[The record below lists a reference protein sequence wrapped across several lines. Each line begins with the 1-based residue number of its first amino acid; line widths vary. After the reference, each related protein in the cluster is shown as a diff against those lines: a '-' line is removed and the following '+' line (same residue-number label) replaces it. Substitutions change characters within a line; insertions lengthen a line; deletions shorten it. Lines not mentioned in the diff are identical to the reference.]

1 MYHISDR
8 DEGFET
14 EPDERGSR
22 AYPSRTSFGE
32 AWAIG
37 EKHPNLMQARSFFF
51 GLVSVPMYEY
61 RCVLT
66 CAQIELLAIDKPVV
80 NYDTGNGKK
89 GKKTKK
95 RPSKAEVEKVTK
107 AWQEKYKDGQ
117 KPVIDLSGFIIKK
130 K

>member
-1 MYHISDR
+1 
-8 DEGFET
+8 
-14 EPDERGSR
+14 
-22 AYPSRTSFGE
+22 
-32 AWAIG
+32 
-37 EKHPNLMQARSFFF
+37 MQARSFFF

-80 NYDTGNGKK
+80 NYDTGKKSK
-89 GKKTKK
+89 GKKAKK